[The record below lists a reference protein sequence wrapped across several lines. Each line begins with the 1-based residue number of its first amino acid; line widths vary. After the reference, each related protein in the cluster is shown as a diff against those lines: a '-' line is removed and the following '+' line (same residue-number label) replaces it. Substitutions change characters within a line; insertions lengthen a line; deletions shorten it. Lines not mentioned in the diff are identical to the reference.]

1 MHTVGNGPKIKTVA
15 RASTETIDSESNST
29 TVVGLE
35 AVATVASPNN
45 MDDSNVIT
53 PSYTSAQTGNME
65 AVDCSITKSCF
76 ESSLDEE
83 EEMGGVS
90 DASLTSLSSDSIA
103 SHISSFISHTSTPIQ
118 TRRSKHNTRS
128 SDKEGE
134 RDRSRSVSRSR
145 SPPVNKEL
153 KSSRKQLNKK

>member
-118 TRRSKHNTRS
+118 TRRSKHITR
-128 SDKEGE
+128 
-134 RDRSRSVSRSR
+134 
-145 SPPVNKEL
+145 
-153 KSSRKQLNKK
+153 